1 MKTQQKYSSNLIS
14 TIAFVICGFLPAHL
28 SMADSLWLRVENSE
42 ASQFSDIQASRVG
55 DIITVINSEK
65 VTATA
70 TASNTSKRDTT
81 LQNTV
86 NRFLFPVA
94 TSGFGS
100 HNGNLPATDIVTK
113 NSVSADGTL
122 SSGFELADKTSV
134 LVVDVL
140 PNGNLVIEGRRITS
154 VSGETQYGI
163 MRGIVRPID
172 MGRTVT
178 GDIDRNLLNSIY
190 SQYIANAQIEYIPE
204 GSLTQNQKDGW
215 LTRAARYV
223 WPF

>member
-1 MKTQQKYSSNLIS
+1 MKMQQKYSSKLVLSITTTLITLAS
-14 TIAFVICGFLPAHL
+14 LQQV
-28 SMADSLWLRVENSE
+28 SADSLWLRMENSE

-81 LQNTV
+81 IQNAV
-86 NRFLFPVA
+86 NQFLFA
-94 TSGFGS
+94 SSNFGKRKGS
-100 HNGNLPATDIVTK
+100 LPATDITTAQ
-113 NSVSADGTL
+113 SVSADGTL
-122 SSGFELADKTSV
+122 SSGFELSDSKVSV

-140 PNGNLVIEGRRITS
+140 PNGNLVIEGRKITS

-163 MRGIVRPID
+163 LRGIVRPID
-172 MGRTVT
+172 MGRTT
-178 GDIDRNLLNSIY
+178 AGGIDRNLLNSVY
-190 SQYIANAQIEYIPE
+190 SQYIANAQIEFIPE